1 MPGLR
6 IRGNGR
12 FWRIIRGGHLLSICK
27 TDSKGILYS
36 TPETQDYIKRII
48 QATPTYKRGD
58 LGKVMLANSKPKIH
72 PYYSEYRPLPKLCLQ
87 IIRREDLSQMISY
100 LHITS
105 SKTGIFICPSELLV
119 MNPDN
124 GEYYPDTKFILRQDE
139 LFVYKVGDL
148 SGDGGRILI
157 IGLNIPRSPSTYRD
171 FAAAMSLAET
181 GLLKALQ
188 GNI

>member
-1 MPGLR
+1 
-6 IRGNGR
+6 
-12 FWRIIRGGHLLSICK
+12 
-27 TDSKGILYS
+27 
-36 TPETQDYIKRII
+36 
-48 QATPTYKRGD
+48 
-58 LGKVMLANSKPKIH
+58 
-72 PYYSEYRPLPKLCLQ
+72 
-87 IIRREDLSQMISY
+87 
-100 LHITS
+100 
-105 SKTGIFICPSELLV
+105 

-148 SGDGGRILI
+148 SGGGGRILILI

-171 FAAAMSLAET
+171 FAAAMSLTEA

>member
-1 MPGLR
+1 
-6 IRGNGR
+6 
-12 FWRIIRGGHLLSICK
+12 
-27 TDSKGILYS
+27 
-36 TPETQDYIKRII
+36 
-48 QATPTYKRGD
+48 
-58 LGKVMLANSKPKIH
+58 
-72 PYYSEYRPLPKLCLQ
+72 
-87 IIRREDLSQMISY
+87 MISY

-105 SKTGIFICPSELLV
+105 SNTGIFICPSELLV

-171 FAAAMSLAET
+171 FAAAMSLTET

>member
-1 MPGLR
+1 
-6 IRGNGR
+6 
-12 FWRIIRGGHLLSICK
+12 
-27 TDSKGILYS
+27 
-36 TPETQDYIKRII
+36 
-48 QATPTYKRGD
+48 
-58 LGKVMLANSKPKIH
+58 
-72 PYYSEYRPLPKLCLQ
+72 
-87 IIRREDLSQMISY
+87 MISY

-157 IGLNIPRSPSTYRD
+157 LIFILIIGLNIPRSPSTYRD
-171 FAAAMSLAET
+171 FAAAMSLTET

>member
-1 MPGLR
+1 
-6 IRGNGR
+6 
-12 FWRIIRGGHLLSICK
+12 
-27 TDSKGILYS
+27 
-36 TPETQDYIKRII
+36 
-48 QATPTYKRGD
+48 
-58 LGKVMLANSKPKIH
+58 
-72 PYYSEYRPLPKLCLQ
+72 
-87 IIRREDLSQMISY
+87 MISY

-119 MNPDN
+119 RNPDN
-124 GEYYPDTKFILRQDE
+124 GEYYPDTKFIPRQDE

-171 FAAAMSLAET
+171 FAAAMSLTET
-181 GLLKALQ
+181 GRLKALQ

>member
-1 MPGLR
+1 
-6 IRGNGR
+6 
-12 FWRIIRGGHLLSICK
+12 
-27 TDSKGILYS
+27 
-36 TPETQDYIKRII
+36 
-48 QATPTYKRGD
+48 
-58 LGKVMLANSKPKIH
+58 
-72 PYYSEYRPLPKLCLQ
+72 
-87 IIRREDLSQMISY
+87 MISY
-100 LHITS
+100 LHIIS

-139 LFVYKVGDL
+139 LFVCKVGDL
-148 SGDGGRILI
+148 SGDGGRILILILI

-171 FAAAMSLAET
+171 FAAAMSLTEA